1 MNKAPTNLGYN
12 RYKIILRES
21 NIQPVKILL
30 WTIAK
35 IPKKEY
41 FISTK
46 DIPSYSATQLYT
58 QQVSTYST
66 QQVSNYYL
74 PQQLSTQKVS
84 DYSAQQLFD
93 YIRQQNY
100 IYSNIN

>member
-46 DIPSYSATQLYT
+46 DIPSYSATLSYT
-58 QQVSTYST
+58 PQVSNYSIPQLFTKKESNYST
-66 QQVSNYYL
+66 QQIF
-74 PQQLSTQKVS
+74 T
-84 DYSAQQLFD
+84 
-93 YIRQQNY
+93 
-100 IYSNIN
+100 